1 MDAVGWAAAALA
13 WPGSAAWLAAGATGG
28 VAAALAGPVQPRGWR
43 WAGAAGGAATA
54 AVWPSLSG
62 IAAGGGGCGWPGTK
76 SQSGPAS
83 ALTRAQLTQ
92 PLSDTYHTLQ

>member
-1 MDAVGWAAAALA
+1 MDAVGLGGGVAALA

-54 AVWPSLSG
+54 A
-62 IAAGGGGCGWPGTK
+62 GCGF
-76 SQSGPAS
+76 SVIAISF
-83 ALTRAQLTQ
+83 
-92 PLSDTYHTLQ
+92 